1 MNYNTFSIGDLSRIQ
16 FVKYLIYLKLILLF
30 ILISIFHVQARAE
43 HPVNN
48 ERLIAAQQREVKGK
62 VTDESGE
69 PLIGVS
75 VRIKDKTSGVTT
87 NIDGQFSISVQEG
100 EILVF
105 SYIGFTPQEVRYS
118 GTGSINVVL
127 TTDMQT
133 IEEVV
138 VVGYGTQKKINLTG
152 AVDQVSGDVLNE
164 RPIPNV
170 SQGLVGVIPNLNIK
184 MGDGKPTQAPSY
196 NIRGTTSIGQGG
208 SALVLIDGVEGN
220 PSLLNPH
227 DIQSVTVLKDAA
239 SAAIYGAR
247 GAFGVVLITTKDP
260 AKDKTTITYSNNFAI
275 KTPTA
280 VPDLV
285 SNGYEWASGF
295 NESWTAW
302 NDYSQTPQN
311 VNKTM
316 KFSQEYLEELRRRDA
331 DPSLP
336 KFEVGPN
343 GEYVYYDNTDY
354 YDLLYKNNNSSM
366 EHNISVAGSSEKA
379 SYYVTGRLYDQKG
392 LFRYNSDDYRMYNFR
407 AKGSID
413 PLSWLRVENNSEF
426 SSMLYHNPLNV
437 GEGGGIW
444 RNIADEG
451 HPMAPFLNPDGTLSY
466 SAAYTVGDYYYG
478 KNGID
483 MNRRVFRNT
492 TALKSNFFE
501 NTFRI
506 NTDFTFQNSDY
517 DEQRLR
523 VPVPYSRIPGVI
535 EYVGTNTNDIQNI
548 NTQTQYLAANLYGE
562 YENTFNESHYFKVL
576 GGFNYEQSSY
586 NRLLN
591 SRNGLIYEDVKDI
604 NLALGQSII
613 TSGGH
618 EQWNIMGG
626 FFRLNYAFNDKY
638 LFEVNGRYDGSSKF
652 PEDQRY
658 AFFPSVSAGWRIDQ
672 EGFWKVSPNAISN
685 LKVRASYGSLG
696 NGNIGSYVFQE
707 QFGISQIGRIIGG
720 IRPQRTQMPNV
731 IPAGLTWETSTTTN
745 VGLDIAAL
753 SNRLNLVADA
763 YQRNTTD
770 MFTIGNQL
778 PAVFGTGVP
787 KGNYADLET
796 FGWEASITWRDRF
809 EVSSKPFTY
818 NIGISMADSKSKIT
832 KFNNE
837 ERRLNDYYAGQ
848 TLGEIWG
855 YTTAGYFTSL
865 DDIANSADQ
874 RLIRASNSGQFLPGD
889 IKFADINGDG
899 VINNGLNTVD
909 DPGDMKIIGNS
920 SPRYSYGINLG
931 ADWNNFSIS
940 SFFQGILQ
948 QDWWPGA
955 EASIFWGQYNRPYND
970 LPAWQ
975 QGNQWSEDNPD
986 AYLPR
991 LRGYTA
997 QGSGRQLTS
1006 VQTKYLQNIAYIR
1019 LKNLQVSYT
1028 LPSSLLENVKISSAR
1043 IYLAGENLWSWS
1055 PLYKITRDIDVES
1068 TGGSDSVLTSGTSGN
1083 AYNYPMMKSFSL
1095 GLSISF

>member
-1 MNYNTFSIGDLSRIQ
+1 MKNYIFSIGDESKLQKI
-16 FVKYLIYLKLILLF
+16 KYLFVLKLVLVVLLLSLF
-30 ILISIFHVQARAE
+30 QTQAS
-43 HPVNN
+43 
-48 ERLIAAQQREVKGK
+48 AQQKT
-62 VTDESGE
+62 VTGTVTEQSGE
-69 PLIGVS
+69 TLIGVS
-75 VRIKDKTSGVTT
+75 VRVKDKTIGATT
-87 NIDGQFSISVQEG
+87 NENGKFSISAQEG
-100 EILVF
+100 DVLVF
-105 SYIGFTPQEVRYS
+105 SYIGFQPHEERYS
-118 GTGSINVVL
+118 GNGSVDVVL
-127 TTDMQT
+127 LADMNS

-260 AKDKTTITYSNNFAI
+260 VKDKTTISYSNNFAI

-280 VPDLV
+280 VPDLI
-285 SNGYEWASGF
+285 SNGYEWAVGF
-295 NESWTAW
+295 NDAWSAW

-316 KFSQEYLEELRRRDA
+316 KFSQEYLEELKRRDN

-336 KFEVGPN
+336 KVEVGPN

-354 YDLLYKNNNSSM
+354 YDLLYKKNTSAM
-366 EHNISVAGSSEKA
+366 EHNLSVAGSSEKA

-392 LFRYNSDDYRMYNFR
+392 LFRYNSDDYKMYNFR
-407 AKGSID
+407 GKGSID
-413 PLSWLRVENNSEF
+413 PLSWLRIENNSEF
-426 SSMLYHNPLNV
+426 SSMLYHTPLNV

-451 HPMAPFLNPDGTLSY
+451 HPMSSFLNPDGTLSY

-492 TALKSNFFE
+492 TGLKSKFFE
-501 NTFRI
+501 NTFRV
-506 NTDFTFQNSDY
+506 NADFTFQNTDY
-517 DEQRLR
+517 DEKRLR

-535 EYVGTNTNDIQNI
+535 EHVGTNTNDIQNI
-548 NTQTQYLAANLYGE
+548 NTQTQYLAANLYSE
-562 YENTFNESHYFKVL
+562 YENTFNEQHYFKAL
-576 GGFNYEQSSY
+576 GGFNYEQSTY
-586 NRLLN
+586 HRLLN
-591 SRNGLIYEDVKDI
+591 SRNGLIYEDASDI
-604 NLALGQSII
+604 NLALGQSIV
-613 TSGGH
+613 TAGGY

-626 FFRLNYAFNDKY
+626 FFRLNYGFRDKY

-672 EGFWKVSPNAISN
+672 ENFWNVSPNAISN
-685 LKVRASYGSLG
+685 LKLRASYGSLG

-707 QFGISQIGRIIGG
+707 QFGISQIGRIVGG
-720 IRPQRTQMPNV
+720 IRPQYTKMPNV
-731 IPAGLTWETSTTTN
+731 IPAGLTWETSTTLN
-745 VGLDIAAL
+745 LGLDLSAL
-753 SNRLNLVADA
+753 SSRLNFAGDV

-770 MFTIGNQL
+770 MFTIGKEL
-778 PAVFGTGVP
+778 PAVFGTSVP

-796 FGWEASITWRDRF
+796 VGWEASITWRDKF
-809 EVSSKPFTY
+809 EVGSKPFTY
-818 NIGISMADSKSKIT
+818 NIGVSMADSKSKIT
-832 KFNNE
+832 KFNNDE
-837 ERRLNDYYAGQ
+837 KRLNDYYVGQ
-848 TLGEIWG
+848 TVGEIWG
-855 YTTAGYFTSL
+855 YTTDGFFTSME
-865 DDIANSADQ
+865 DIANSADQ
-874 RLIRASNSGQFLPGD
+874 RLIKSSNSGQLLPGD

-909 DPGDMKIIGNS
+909 NPGDMKIIGNS
-920 SPRYSYGINLG
+920 RPRYSYGINLG
-931 ADWNNFSIS
+931 ADWNNFSVS
-940 SFFQGILQ
+940 SFFQGIIQ

-955 EASIFWGQYNRPYND
+955 EASTFWGQYNRPYND
-970 LPAWQ
+970 FPSWQ
-975 QGNQWSEDNPD
+975 RGNQWSEDNPT

-997 QGSGRQLTS
+997 QGNGRSLTS

-1028 LPSSLLENVKISSAR
+1028 LPASLLQNTKISSAR
-1043 IYLAGENLWSWS
+1043 IYFAGENLWSWS
-1055 PLYKITRDIDVES
+1055 PLYKITKDIDVES

-1083 AYNYPMMKSFSL
+1083 ALNYPMMKSFSL